1 MSTIGVFGGTFN
13 PVHFGHLRSALELK
27 QAFSLEQVRM
37 IPCSNPPHRARPEVS
52 AEHRLNMLR
61 LALENAR
68 VDGLIADDRELN
80 RPELSFTVDTL
91 LSLTDEFPDKSLL
104 LFVGVDAFE
113 GFTDWSRW
121 QRILE
126 LSGIV
131 VMTRPGADLSEA
143 SIELLKV
150 HGVESLRQQDGGFV
164 GQIVQKRLTQLDI
177 SSTAIRRCI
186 EQHNDPTFLMP
197 AVVRDYIRK
206 HKLYET

>member
-37 IPCSNPPHRARPEVS
+37 IPCSNPPHRQRPEVS

-91 LSLTDEFPDKSLL
+91 SSLTDEFPDKPLL

-113 GFTDWSRW
+113 GFTRWSRW

-126 LSGIV
+126 LAGII

-150 HGVESLRQQDGGFV
+150 REVESLRRQNGSFV